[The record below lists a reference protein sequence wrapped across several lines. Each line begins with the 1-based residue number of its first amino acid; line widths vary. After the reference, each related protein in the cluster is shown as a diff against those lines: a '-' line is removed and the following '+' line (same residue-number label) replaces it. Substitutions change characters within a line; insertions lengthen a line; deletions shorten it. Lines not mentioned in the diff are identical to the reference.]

1 VRIRNEFAILVMV
14 FVVLGTTGCDNKT
27 SGSQSSPERIC
38 PKLGASCTVQFR
50 RDALGASANLPV
62 PPTTSSINGANV
74 SVGGKFSKMN
84 EDWVVLKGGNKGEI
98 WIPRSVILLIEVGE

>member
-1 VRIRNEFAILVMV
+1 MKIRNEFSILVLT
-14 FVVLGTTGCDNKT
+14 FVALGTIGCDNKT
-27 SGSQSSPERIC
+27 SDSRSSPESMC

-98 WIPRSVILLIEVGE
+98 WIPRSVILLLEVGG